1 MMDERAAQRALA
13 RYFDPYQQTVVPN
26 CYFAGGEMDL
36 LVVSRAGYLIE
47 VEIKLSRADWKA
59 DAGKSKWTSAE
70 RRFVSRF
77 YYAVP
82 PELCPAAP
90 PAWVPA
96 TAGILHLRD
105 FPRVHLKAERQK
117 AAPKL
122 TDQQMVQILSS
133 PYHRWWRSHPL
144 GQAVA

>member
-1 MMDERAAQRALA
+1 MTERDAQRVLA
-13 RYFDPYQQTVVPN
+13 RHFDPYQQTVVPN

-36 LVVSRAGYLIE
+36 LVVSKAGYLIE
-47 VEIKLSRADWKA
+47 VEIKLSRSDWKA
-59 DAGKSKWTSAE
+59 DAAKSKWSMPE

-90 PAWVPA
+90 PEWVPP
-96 TAGILHLRD
+96 TCGILHLLEFVREH
-105 FPRVHLKAERQK
+105 RKAERMR

-122 TDQQMVQILSS
+122 TDQQMLHILAS
-133 PYHRWWRSHPL
+133 PYHRWWRTRPL
-144 GQAVA
+144 YHAA